1 MIRVPNILRG
11 DCTIERKKRQE
22 RNAAIDPNSGITMK
36 RFEFGFIRLPL
47 TDPNNAAKVY
57 VDQVIRMVKGIMEM
71 MERIN
76 ISTFP

>member
-1 MIRVPNILRG
+1 MIRVPDILRG

-36 RFEFGFIRLPL
+36 RFGFWLMRLPL

-57 VDQVIRMVKGIMEM
+57 VDQVKRMVKGIMEM
-71 MERIN
+71 MKRIN
-76 ISTFP
+76 IL